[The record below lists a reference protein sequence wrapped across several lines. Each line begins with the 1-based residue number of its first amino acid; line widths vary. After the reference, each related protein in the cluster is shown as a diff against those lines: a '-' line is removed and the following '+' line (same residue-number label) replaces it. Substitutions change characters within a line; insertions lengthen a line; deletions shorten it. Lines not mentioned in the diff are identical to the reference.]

1 MPSKSAPAGDEPY
14 WGPITAN
21 YDWYARA
28 RHPQMLGET
37 PRGSVP
43 WVLVANRQWGG
54 TFERQRFCQLPTSPP
69 GAGPPRP
76 YPPTL
81 RAGARETTR

>member
-37 PRGSVP
+37 PRGRCRGCRLRTFDGAAPSN
-43 WVLVANRQWGG
+43 ANGFASCRH
-54 TFERQRFCQLPTSPP
+54 RPPT
-69 GAGPPRP
+69 R
-76 YPPTL
+76 PPTL

>member
-43 WVLVANRQWGG
+43 WVPVANLRWGG
-54 TFERQRFCQLPTSPP
+54 TFKRQRLLTPPPPTL
-69 GAGPPRP
+69 PRP
-76 YPPTL
+76 L